1 MFVWQPLSTKIM
13 HRLLEFI
20 KRIYILL
27 LFVIIEIV
35 AVWCYATSTP
45 YTEAKIM
52 ARTNAVGSKLSS
64 TVNDMSN
71 FLSLP
76 DQNMK
81 LNKRIA
87 ELEMELEQRDMMI
100 AELMPEG
107 DNMPFID
114 SLDNKFLYHPANV
127 VSMTTNRRHNY
138 IILDRGARHGISKDM
153 GVMTPSREF
162 VGMVASC
169 TEDYSVVM
177 PMLNTRFKIGGRL
190 VDNELCSIYW
200 DGTSAYEVTAIEI
213 SKYAKPSKG
222 MVVNVQ
228 SDRLPA
234 GVTIGSIEEY
244 ESNAAK
250 TAYSATLCIAADMQ
264 SLSNVL
270 IIENTDQQQLDQLTT
285 LFDDSSNK

>member
-1 MFVWQPLSTKIM
+1 M

-20 KRIYILL
+20 KRIYVLL
-27 LFVIIEIV
+27 LFIIIEIV

-52 ARTNAVGSKLSS
+52 ARTNAVGSMLSG

-76 DQNMK
+76 EQNKK
-81 LNKRIA
+81 LNERIA
-87 ELEMELEQRDMMI
+87 ELEMELDKRDMML

-107 DNMPFID
+107 DNMPIID
-114 SLDNKFLYHPANV
+114 SIDNKFHYHSANV
-127 VSMTTNRRHNY
+127 ISMTTNRRHNY
-138 IILDRGARHGISKDM
+138 IILDKGARHGITKDM
-153 GVMTPSREF
+153 GVMTPNREF

-177 PMLNTRFKIGGRL
+177 PLLNTRFKIGGRL

-200 DGTSAYEVTAIEI
+200 DGTSPYEITAIEI
-213 SKYAKPSKG
+213 SKYAEPSKG

-234 GVTIGSIEEY
+234 GVTVGSIDEY

-250 TAYSATLCIAADMQ
+250 TAYSATLRIAADMQ

>member
-1 MFVWQPLSTKIM
+1 M

-20 KRIYILL
+20 KRIYVLL
-27 LFVIIEIV
+27 LFIIIEVV

-45 YTEAKIM
+45 YTESKIL
-52 ARTNAVGSKLSS
+52 ARTNAMGSMISG

-76 DQNMK
+76 DQNEM

-87 ELEMELEQRDMMI
+87 ELEMELDQRDMI
-100 AELMPEG
+100 LAELMPEG
-107 DNMPFID
+107 EGMPLID
-114 SLDNKFLYHPANV
+114 SIDSKFHYHTANV
-127 VSMTTNRRHNY
+127 ISMTTNRRHNY
-138 IILDRGARHGISKDM
+138 IILDKGARHGITKDM
-153 GVMTPSREF
+153 GVMTPNREF
-162 VGMVASC
+162 VGMVASY

-190 VDNELCSIYW
+190 VDSDYVCSLYW
-200 DGTSAYEVTAIEI
+200 DGTSPYEITAIEI
-213 SKYAKPSKG
+213 SKYAEPSKG
-222 MVVNVQ
+222 VVVNVQ

-244 ESNAAK
+244 EINASR
-250 TAYSATLCIAADMQ
+250 TAYSATLRIAANMQ

>member
-1 MFVWQPLSTKIM
+1 M

-20 KRIYILL
+20 KRIYVLL
-27 LFVIIEIV
+27 LFIIIEVV

-45 YTEAKIM
+45 YTESKIL
-52 ARTNAVGSKLSS
+52 ARTNAMGSMISG

-76 DQNMK
+76 DQNEM

-87 ELEMELEQRDMMI
+87 ELEMELDQRDMI
-100 AELMPEG
+100 LAELMPEG
-107 DNMPFID
+107 EGMPLID
-114 SLDNKFLYHPANV
+114 SIDSKFHYHAANV
-127 VSMTTNRRHNY
+127 ISMTTNRRHNY
-138 IILDRGARHGISKDM
+138 IILDKGARHGVTKDM
-153 GVMTPSREF
+153 GVITPNREF
-162 VGMVASC
+162 VGMVASY

-190 VDNELCSIYW
+190 VDSDYVCSLYW
-200 DGTSAYEVTAIEI
+200 DGTSPYEITAIEI
-213 SKYAKPSKG
+213 SKYAEPSKG
-222 MVVNVQ
+222 AVVNVQ

-244 ESNAAK
+244 EINASR
-250 TAYSATLCIAADMQ
+250 TAYSATLRIAANMQ